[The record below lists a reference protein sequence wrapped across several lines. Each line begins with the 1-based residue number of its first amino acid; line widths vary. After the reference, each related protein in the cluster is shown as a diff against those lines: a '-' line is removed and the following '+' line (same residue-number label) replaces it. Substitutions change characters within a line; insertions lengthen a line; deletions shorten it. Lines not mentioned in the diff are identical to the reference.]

1 VGGHIHVDDVG
12 MEQETGGGDL
22 RNRVHYLERTVS
34 SGCDAA
40 NGEQG
45 WGDSLRGWV
54 GMAGGVWVGGRRWMV
69 GGGVEGWWWWW

>member
-1 VGGHIHVDDVG
+1 VDEHIHVDGVG

-22 RNRVHYLERTVS
+22 RNRVHYLERTVG

-45 WGDSLRGWV
+45 WEDSLRG
-54 GMAGGVWVGGRRWMV
+54 
-69 GGGVEGWWWWW
+69 

>member
-1 VGGHIHVDDVG
+1 MAVSIYCSPLLAVMEEARVDEHIHVDGVG

-22 RNRVHYLERTVS
+22 RNRVHYLERTVG

-45 WGDSLRGWV
+45 WEDSLRG
-54 GMAGGVWVGGRRWMV
+54 
-69 GGGVEGWWWWW
+69 